1 MLGVPTVL
9 YLPFAIFCIASPVLS
24 VIYGMTGFKIERI
37 EPATEEVA

>member
-1 MLGVPTVL
+1 MLGVPSVL